1 MLSMRSSGRAW
12 RSPAVVAG
20 LCILAALHTTIRSS
34 PTDCPVT
41 SGNGFHQ
48 CARIYY
54 SVTGFGASE
63 YGQIL
68 NALDAW
74 TASNRFNKSVVEYI
88 QGSPPPDATLYATL
102 AIQAGDIPTQ
112 GVVAATTK
120 NPETG
125 VSQSTTIIVNLNA
138 TIPGTT
144 PPQLALNPGQSGYNT
159 IFKKL
164 MLHELGH
171 TMSLKDVDRGPT
183 TCYGQTAGHSVM
195 NSICGVNDGLGNM
208 PKSIQTCDTQAVNSS
223 TLYFAGAACRFS
235 CFDPECDM
243 DNAYGLY
250 QELSDCNAACNACQC
265 TPPQICY
272 HNVCISPIV
281 IDVEGNGFNLTDGP
295 GGVDFDITA
304 TGTNR
309 RISWT
314 APGSDD
320 AWLVLDRNENGTID
334 SGAEM
339 FGTFTP
345 QVPSSNR
352 NGFIPLAVFDEA
364 ANGGNG
370 DGLISD
376 QDVVFS
382 LLRLW
387 QDMNHNGISEPGEL
401 HTLPALG
408 IDAISVNYKESRRTD
423 GHGNGFRYRS
433 KVYDARGAHAGRW
446 AWDVFLVR

>member
-1 MLSMRSSGRAW
+1 MLTIRSIPRAW
-12 RSPAVVAG
+12 RGIMAVAG
-20 LCILAALHTTIRSS
+20 LLIFAPLHTTQSS
-34 PTDCPVT
+34 PTSCPLT

-48 CARIYY
+48 CARVYY
-54 SVTGFGASE
+54 SVSGLGASE

-88 QGSPPPDATLYATL
+88 QGSPPPSATLYATL
-102 AIQAGDIPTQ
+102 AIQSGPTS
-112 GVVAATTK
+112 GPGIVAETFK
-120 NPETG
+120 NPQNG
-125 VSQSTTIIVNLNA
+125 ASQITSITVDLSA
-138 TIPGTT
+138 TIPGTN
-144 PPQLALNPGQSGYNT
+144 PPQLALNPNLSGYNT

-164 MLHELGH
+164 LLHELGH
-171 TMSLKDVDRGPT
+171 TMDLKDVDKDITKP
-183 TCYGQTAGHSVM
+183 CYGQTAGHSVM
-195 NSICGVNDGLGNM
+195 NGVCGANDGLSNM
-208 PKSIQTCDTQAVNSS
+208 PKSIQACDTQAVNSS
-223 TLYFAGAACRFS
+223 TLYFAEAACRFS
-235 CFDPECDM
+235 CFDPECEM
-243 DNAYGLY
+243 DNAYGIY
-250 QELSDCNAACNACQC
+250 QEISDCNAACNPCQC

-281 IDVEGNGFNLTDGP
+281 IDVQGNGFNLTDGP

-304 TGTNR
+304 TGTKQ

-334 SGAEM
+334 NGAEM

-352 NGFIPLAVFDEA
+352 NGFIPLAVFDDVT
-364 ANGGNG
+364 NGGNG

-387 QDMNHNGISEPGEL
+387 QDVNHNGISEPSEL

-408 IDAISVNYKESRRTD
+408 VEAISIHYKESRRTD
-423 GHGNGFRYRS
+423 VHGNGFRYRS